1 MGIFINVEDQKMHDI
16 SSIEELVSG
25 SQNFVRF
32 TFNLGKEWDNLLT
45 FAQFRQNDKAYN
57 QYLDEDGSVYLPAEI
72 KAGIFTLMLYGSN
85 DKTIATT
92 NYLTFRVNEN
102 NLISDAQSTEIS
114 ESLYNQLVTK
124 INAIIHGEYITSSG
138 GEIFND
144 YDNNKALSQYSHAE
158 GASTTA
164 GTYAFNIVSWD
175 DSNKT
180 YTLDSVEGLEVKDV
194 FSIKW
199 NTSHINYGE
208 ITAIDAEN
216 NTITV
221 DNLIINSEDFETKK
235 LFVIDKPNVG
245 TSPFDE
251 AAHAEGSHTQA
262 VLYASHAEGGETQ
275 ALDRYAHAEGR
286 DTQAG
291 YSAHSEGRGTKALGQ
306 MSHAEGGYTEALG
319 HYSHAEGYKTKAL
332 SIGSERGASHA
343 EGGETIADG
352 QRSHAEG
359 SKTHTLGYAAHA
371 EGVQTIAG
379 TYAFNI
385 LAWDKSNKTYTLDSV
400 EGLAVGDIFSVK
412 WNTSHINY
420 GKIIAINDNT
430 ITVDNIIINA
440 KNFETKKLF
449 VIAKPT
455 IGTEPFDEGAH
466 AEGGYTTANVNF
478 SHAEGYKT
486 KAIGDFAHSEGNT
499 TTSSGQATHAE
510 GVQTQATAYG
520 AHSEGNITKARNTAA
535 HAEGSS
541 TIADGVGSH
550 SEGIRT
556 RAVGGGSHAEGFVDD
571 GRQDDYGATEKCAHA
586 EGYNTIASG
595 LASHAEGYSTVAS
608 GMYSHAGGLGTK
620 STQTAQT
627 SIGKYNAE
635 DKDALLIVGN
645 GTSYTKRKNAFVV
658 KNDENGNG
666 YAEVQTVGDSDNSI
680 TNKKYI
686 KENTQSKILS
696 GEGIPSPDI
705 GVDGDIYI
713 QIIE

>member
-124 INAIIHGEYITSSG
+124 INASIHGGYITSSG

-158 GASTTA
+158 GASTT
-164 GTYAFNIVSWD
+164 
-175 DSNKT
+175 
-180 YTLDSVEGLEVKDV
+180 
-194 FSIKW
+194 
-199 NTSHINYGE
+199 
-208 ITAIDAEN
+208 
-216 NTITV
+216 
-221 DNLIINSEDFETKK
+221 
-235 LFVIDKPNVG
+235 
-245 TSPFDE
+245 
-251 AAHAEGSHTQA
+251 
-262 VLYASHAEGGETQ
+262 
-275 ALDRYAHAEGR
+275 
-286 DTQAG
+286 
-291 YSAHSEGRGTKALGQ
+291 
-306 MSHAEGGYTEALG
+306 
-319 HYSHAEGYKTKAL
+319 
-332 SIGSERGASHA
+332 
-343 EGGETIADG
+343 
-352 QRSHAEG
+352 
-359 SKTHTLGYAAHA
+359 
-371 EGVQTIAG
+371 AG

-420 GKIIAINDNT
+420 GKITAIEDNI
-430 ITVDNIIINA
+430 ITVDNIVINA
-440 KNFETKKLF
+440 ENFETKKLF
-449 VIAKPT
+449 IIEKPE
-455 IGTEPFDEGAH
+455 IGTESFDEAAHTEGWNTQAVLYGAHAEGGETKALDGYAHAEGRDTQAGYSAHSEGRGTRALGEMSHAEGGYTKSLGHYSHAEGYKTQALSEGSEKGATHAEGGETIADGRRSHAEGSKSKAYGVASHAEGEETTASGQAAHAEGNKAKATGNYSHAEGTSTTAEGFHSHAEGNNTTASGQSSHAEGEHTKAESLTSHAEGYQSQAGGAAAHAEGTRTRALNERAHAEGGETLASGRMSHAEGDHTVAKGESSHAEGIGVTSSTKNPLGGYLPDENYGALGKASH
-466 AEGGYTTANVNF
+466 AEGGYTTATG
-478 SHAEGYKT
+478 E
-486 KAIGDFAHSEGNT
+486 
-499 TTSSGQATHAE
+499 
-510 GVQTQATAYG
+510 
-520 AHSEGNITKARNTAA
+520 
-535 HAEGSS
+535 
-541 TIADGVGSH
+541 
-550 SEGIRT
+550 
-556 RAVGGGSHAEGFVDD
+556 
-571 GRQDDYGATEKCAHA
+571 
-586 EGYNTIASG
+586 
-595 LASHAEGYSTVAS
+595 
-608 GMYSHAGGLGTK
+608 YSHAGGFRTK
-620 STQTAQT
+620 ATAQAQTAL
-627 SIGKYNAE
+627 GKYNKE
-635 DKDALLIVGN
+635 DVDALFIIGN
-645 GTSYTKRKNAFVV
+645 GTGDSESKRKNAFVV
-658 KNDENGNG
+658 KNNGS
-666 YAEVQTVGDSDNSI
+666 AEIQMVGDSDNSI